1 MMNAVERT
9 LRDFLDG
16 RPRDVA
22 IALVGGLA
30 VSARTEPR
38 FTRDLDF
45 AVSVANDGEAE
56 SYVFRMRQLGYEIE
70 AALQQT
76 NQQRLS
82 TIRLRRRGRGPL
94 VDLLFATCGIE
105 AEVVQAASPMEVVAG
120 LVADVA
126 QVGHLIAMKLV
137 SRNDT
142 TRPQDRGDLVAL
154 ARAADDE
161 EWARAEQAVRQIEA
175 RGYAR
180 KRDLHAS
187 LIEWRTGA
195 RESTDR

>member
-1 MMNAVERT
+1 MNAVERA

-22 IALVGGLA
+22 IAVVGGLA

-45 AVSVANDGEAE
+45 AVSIANDEEAE
-56 SYVFRMRQLGYEIE
+56 RYVFRMRQLGYEVE

-76 NQQRLS
+76 TQQRLS

-105 AEVVQAASPMEVVAG
+105 AEIVHASSPMEVVTD

-137 SRNDT
+137 SRDDT
-142 TRPQDRGDLVAL
+142 TRPQDRGDLLAL
-154 ARAADDE
+154 ARVADAE
-161 EWARAEQAVRQIEA
+161 EWARAEAAVRLIEA

-180 KRDLHAS
+180 KRDLQAA
-187 LIEWRTGA
+187 LMECRAAA
-195 RESTDR
+195 RGPADR

>member
-1 MMNAVERT
+1 MNAVERA

-22 IALVGGLA
+22 IAVVGGLA

-45 AVSVANDGEAE
+45 AVSIANDEEAE
-56 SYVFRMRQLGYEIE
+56 SYVFRMRQLGYEVE

-76 NQQRLS
+76 TRERLS

-105 AEVVQAASPMEVVAG
+105 AEVVHAASPMAVVTG
-120 LVADVA
+120 LIADVA

-137 SRNDT
+137 SRDDT
-142 TRPQDRGDLVAL
+142 RRPQDRGDLLAL
-154 ARAADDE
+154 SKVADDE
-161 EWARAEQAVRQIEA
+161 EWARAEAAVRLIEA

-180 KRDLHAS
+180 KRDLQAS
-187 LIEWRTGA
+187 LIEWRATA
-195 RESTDR
+195 RGLADP

>member
-1 MMNAVERT
+1 MNAVERA

-22 IALVGGLA
+22 IAVVGGLA

-45 AVSVANDGEAE
+45 AVSIANDEEAE
-56 SYVFRMRQLGYEIE
+56 SYVFRMRQLGYEVE

-76 NQQRLS
+76 TRERLS

-105 AEVVQAASPMEVVAG
+105 AEVVHASSPMAVVTG
-120 LVADVA
+120 LIADVA

-137 SRNDT
+137 SRDDT
-142 TRPQDRGDLVAL
+142 RRPQDRGDLLAL
-154 ARAADDE
+154 SKVADDE
-161 EWARAEQAVRQIEA
+161 EWARAEAAVRLIEA

-180 KRDLHAS
+180 KRDLQAS
-187 LIEWRTGA
+187 LIEWRATA
-195 RESTDR
+195 RGLADP